1 MQAWSGF
8 FAAIA
13 GASASLLG
21 LLFVAVSVN
30 ADDTI
35 GPGREN
41 SRRLAEQAFQNYLA
55 VLLVALLALIPDI
68 TPRMLG
74 LATATVM
81 GVWTALNLVRL
92 SHSLRNR
99 QEAGFNRTALRRHL
113 ISLFGS
119 GLLIF
124 AAYEMYRGRTDDRI
138 FFAAALIVLLSSA
151 TMVAWEFLLRVAT
164 TVGGR
169 PAA

>member
-21 LLFVAVSVN
+21 LLFVAVSIN
-30 ADDTI
+30 ADETI

-55 VLLVALLALIPDI
+55 VLLVSLLALIPEI
-68 TPRMLG
+68 TARMLG
-74 LATATVM
+74 FATATVVGLWM
-81 GVWTALNLVRL
+81 VLNLVRL

-99 QEAGFNRTALRRHL
+99 NSEDSHRNALRRHV

-119 GLLIF
+119 ALLIY
-124 AAYEMYRGRTDDRI
+124 ASVRMAEQHADDRI
-138 FFAAALIVLLSSA
+138 FYATALIVLLSSA
-151 TMVAWEFLLRVAT
+151 TMVAWEFLLRVAM
-164 TVGGR
+164 VVR
-169 PAA
+169 PPTP